1 MGVDPRMLGPA
12 SPEVGPSTGA
22 PLEVGELVRWAAHTA
37 IPCQDAAGWRPLQG
51 SAAAGHRAGVAV
63 LADGAGVSA
72 DLRPGCEHEVDWF
85 STALVTAVL
94 DRLAPTNA
102 LGPVVGE
109 PVALSDAVAGAL
121 DAVRAQHPQ
130 CDADAG
136 PWATLVVTRALGDE
150 LEYWVLCDSSLVVQF
165 TDGQVLQLLDER
177 LEAVAGGWRAGGPSP
192 TQTMNTP
199 GGWWSARAD
208 VRAAGQGLTGS
219 FPLADV
225 RAAWLASD
233 GATRP
238 IELYRTHD
246 AQAWGEAVAQDP
258 WALAHGIRA
267 YEAQHEAALREAGTK
282 VHDDIAILRAV

>member
-165 TDGQVLQLLDER
+165 TDGQ
-177 LEAVAGGWRAGGPSP
+177 
-192 TQTMNTP
+192 
-199 GGWWSARAD
+199 
-208 VRAAGQGLTGS
+208 AA
-219 FPLADV
+219 
-225 RAAWLASD
+225 
-233 GATRP
+233 
-238 IELYRTHD
+238 
-246 AQAWGEAVAQDP
+246 
-258 WALAHGIRA
+258 
-267 YEAQHEAALREAGTK
+267 
-282 VHDDIAILRAV
+282 